1 FNLSVDFTQ
10 GCRIDFACDFGDGG
24 FDFARIHQGRLGLID
39 DPQDLP
45 IKPLKPKAI
54 SLHWE
59 FMFTRSLF
67 NTPDIESQSKLLNEI
82 SALVDAG
89 KIKSTVTEVA
99 GKIDAATLRKVH
111 AQIESGKAKGKVV
124 LEGF

>member
-1 FNLSVDFTQ
+1 MMAPQ
-10 GCRIDFACDFGDGG
+10 G
-24 FDFARIHQGRLGLID
+24 LLVLID

-45 IKPLKPKAI
+45 IRVLKPKAI

-67 NTPDIESQSKLLNEI
+67 GTSDMDEQSKLLNQI
-82 SALVDAG
+82 ADLVDAG
-89 KIKSTVTEVA
+89 KIRSTLTDIA
-99 GKIDAATLRKVH
+99 GKIAAATLSKAH
-111 AQIESGKAKGKVV
+111 TQIESGKARGKIV